1 MSIKQIA
8 IAILSY
14 LIMIVLLILIV
25 NWLLPVEPQQRR
37 TVIDLPPYKVQAIE
51 DTGHNGNY

>member
-14 LIMIVLLILIV
+14 LIIIVLLILIV

-37 TVIDLPPYKVQAIE
+37 TVIDLYAGRQGPGNR
-51 DTGHNGNY
+51 GHWS